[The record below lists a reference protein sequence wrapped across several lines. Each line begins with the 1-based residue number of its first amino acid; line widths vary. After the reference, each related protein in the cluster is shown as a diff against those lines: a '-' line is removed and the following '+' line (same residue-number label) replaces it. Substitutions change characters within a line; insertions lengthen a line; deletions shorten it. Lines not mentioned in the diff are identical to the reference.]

1 MTFRHR
7 STATLAALL
16 LSGVALHAQPS
27 PGPGGPGE
35 PRRPPGAGAQESERP
50 AERPQGRAEQPA
62 RSGPAAQGRAERDD
76 AQPGQRDATPGERRS
91 PAAQTQEER
100 REQRREDRQTPG
112 AAQGRTGSDRD
123 TNETPATPRR
133 ERTQAEPN
141 PAERSPAQRG
151 AAERSPGDRNPAERS
166 PAERGTAQPAPNPQ
180 AAPQRTGQPAATPS
194 TPAQPGQA
202 ERRPARATDDAPDAE
217 RPNAERRA
225 REQRGADDPARAA
238 QPGERGP
245 NEPVR
250 GASPGPTPN
259 STPGSTPNSAPGAA
273 PDATPPRAASPT
285 APGGASPNRNTATP
299 ATPGTQPGAPAAAGQ
314 TDPAA
319 PNRTGQRPENGA
331 VEPQQREVLD
341 TVRRQVEQRN
351 LRPATNIGVT
361 IETGVTLPSRVQVHE
376 LPPEIARVRPQYR
389 DYGFVVTEEE
399 TVIVDPRTRRVVEVI
414 GRNPGRG
421 GLGPDEVVLY
431 EDVERRSARPWR
443 DRRVEIRRDVVLP
456 REAPLYELPP
466 AYVERAPRYR
476 GHRYVVTEDE
486 VAIVEPRSR
495 RVVEV
500 IQRDELRQR
509 SAQAQGGAGRAPQG
523 QARAPETT
531 GSLGLTEDDRIDIA
545 RTLLRRSE
553 PGSLVSIREL
563 RGAVL
568 PETLDLQRLPRSLT
582 ERTPELRDFSY
593 VLMGDDVL
601 LVEPDTRRVVDVLR

>member
-7 STATLAALL
+7 GTAALAALL
-16 LSGVALHAQPS
+16 LSSVALHAQPS
-27 PGPGGPGE
+27 PGGPGGAGE
-35 PRRPPGAGAQESERP
+35 PRRPPGAGAQDS
-50 AERPQGRAEQPA
+50 ERPQGRAEQPTRPGA
-62 RSGPAAQGRAERDD
+62 AAQGRAERDD
-76 AQPGQRDATPGERRS
+76 AQPPGQRDATPGERRS

-100 REQRREDRQTPG
+100 RREDRQTPG

-141 PAERSPAQRG
+141 SGDRSPAQRG
-151 AAERSPGDRNPAERS
+151 AAERGPGERGPGERGPGERN

-180 AAPQRTGQPAATPS
+180 AAPQRTGQPSATPPA
-194 TPAQPGQA
+194 PAQPGQA
-202 ERRPARATDDAPDAE
+202 ERRPARAGDDAPDAE

-238 QPGERGP
+238 QPGDRDR

-250 GASPGPTPN
+250 GAA
-259 STPGSTPNSAPGAA
+259 PGSAPSSAPGSAPGAA
-273 PDATPPRAASPT
+273 PEAAPPRAASPT
-285 APGGASPNRNTATP
+285 APGGASPGRNTAAP
-299 ATPGTQPGAPAAAGQ
+299 ATPGSQPGAPAAAGQ
-314 TDPAA
+314 TEPAA
-319 PNRTGQRPENGA
+319 ATRTGQRPEDDA
-331 VEPQQREVLD
+331 AEPRQREVLD

-361 IETGVTLPSRVQVHE
+361 VETGVTLPSRVQVHE

-414 GRNPGRG
+414 GRNPRRG
-421 GLGPDEVVLY
+421 DLGPDEVVLF

-443 DRRVEIRRDVVLP
+443 DRQVEIRRDVVLP

-466 AYVERAPRYR
+466 AYVERSPRYR

-500 IQRDELRQR
+500 MRRDELRQR

>member
-7 STATLAALL
+7 GTAALAALL
-16 LSGVALHAQPS
+16 LSGVALHAQP
-27 PGPGGPGE
+27 GPGPGE
-35 PRRPPGAGAQESERP
+35 PRRPPGAGAQETGRP
-50 AERPQGRAEQPA
+50 AEQPQGRAEQPA
-62 RSGPAAQGRAERDD
+62 RPGAAAQGRAGRDD
-76 AQPGQRDATPGERRS
+76 APQSGQQREATPGERRS

-123 TNETPATPRR
+123 TNETPAMPRR
-133 ERTQAEPN
+133 ERTQAEPTPSERA
-141 PAERSPAQRG
+141 PASRG
-151 AAERSPGDRNPAERS
+151 AAERS

-180 AAPQRTGQPAATPS
+180 AAPQRTGQPAATPPA
-194 TPAQPGQA
+194 PAQPGQA
-202 ERRPARATDDAPDAE
+202 ERQPARAGGDAPDAE

-238 QPGERGP
+238 QPGERDRK
-245 NEPVR
+245 EPVR
-250 GASPGPTPN
+250 GAAPGSAPSFAPGSSPG
-259 STPGSTPNSAPGAA
+259 SAPGAA
-273 PDATPPRAASPT
+273 PDATPPRAAGPT
-285 APGGASPNRNTATP
+285 APA
-299 ATPGTQPGAPAAAGQ
+299 APA
-314 TDPAA
+314 
-319 PNRTGQRPENGA
+319 RTGQRPENGTL
-331 VEPQQREVLD
+331 EPQQREVLD
-341 TVRRQVEQRN
+341 TVRRQVERRN
-351 LRPATNIGVT
+351 LRPAANIGVT
-361 IETGVTLPSRVQVHE
+361 IETGATLPSGVQVHE
-376 LPPEIARVRPQYR
+376 LPPDIARVRPQYR

-414 GRNPGRG
+414 GRNPRRG
-421 GLGPDEVVLY
+421 DLAPGNLGPDEVVLF

-443 DRRVEIRRDVVLP
+443 NRSVEIRRDVVLP

-466 AYVERAPRYR
+466 AYIERTPRYR

-500 IQRDELRQR
+500 VRRDEMRQR
-509 SAQAQGGAGRAPQG
+509 SAQAQGGGALRAQN
-523 QARAPETT
+523 RAPEAA
-531 GSLGLTEDDRIDIA
+531 GSLGLTEEDKTDIA

-553 PGSLVSIREL
+553 PGSLASIRDL

-582 ERTPELRDFSY
+582 ERTPELRDISY

-601 LVEPDTRRVVDVLR
+601 LVEPSTRRVVDVLR